1 MKNLSSAFLKIF
13 QRKAKL
19 DKVLGI
25 HYNGEDNLYPDYVEG
40 LISNSVTALECADL
54 MTSFLVGKG
63 FENVNETIVDPSN
76 ETTLLEFLGDVAES
90 VAKHRGAFI
99 HVNYN
104 KDYEPKSYKVIPYT
118 DCRVGKTDDN
128 DYSGK
133 IHICSD
139 WSNDKE
145 AKKATKIDVYNSKKI
160 VIKEQVAK
168 AGGFEKY
175 KGQIL
180 FYNTS
185 KLIYPLSR
193 VHAVNEDCESEK
205 RASMYKGV
213 SLRKGFF
220 GKTLVVT
227 KPLVDSDYNKE
238 NQEEVAQ
245 YKKQLDA
252 RTEFRKTIQEFIGAE
267 NVDGVMHMELDFDED
282 VNDEILFKN
291 IDSNINDKLFAF
303 TEKSVRDNIRIAFK
317 NIPAPLIASQD
328 GKMFNS
334 SGEAIRAMRIFYQE
348 QTEKERMRLE
358 QLVSKLM
365 KEFNEPLNDL
375 KIIPLIDVTKTI
387 EAKNK
392 K

>member
-1 MKNLSSAFLKIF
+1 MKNLSSAFLKLF
-13 QRKAKL
+13 QREAKL

-25 HYNGEDNLYPDYVEG
+25 HYNGEDNLYPDYIEG

-54 MTSFLVGKG
+54 MTSFLVGRG
-63 FENVNETIVDPSN
+63 FDNANNTIVDPAN
-76 ETTLLEFLGDVAES
+76 DTTLLEFLGDVAES

-99 HVNYN
+99 HVNYDE
-104 KDYEPKSYKVIPYT
+104 DYKAKSYKVLPYT

-133 IHICSD
+133 IHVCSD
-139 WSNDKE
+139 WSKDKE
-145 AKKATKIDVYNSKKI
+145 AKKASKIDVYNSKEV
-160 VIKEQVAK
+160 VIKEQVKA
-168 AGGFEKY
+168 AGGFSKY

-185 KLIYPLSR
+185 KLIYPISR
-193 VHAVNEDCESEK
+193 IHAVNEDCESEK

-227 KPLVDSDYNKE
+227 KPLVDTDYDKE
-238 NQEEVAQ
+238 NQDDVAE

-252 RTEFRKTIQEFIGAE
+252 RTEFRKTIQKFIGAE
-267 NVDGVMHMELDFDED
+267 NVDGVMHMELDFQED

-291 IDSNINDKLFAF
+291 IDSNIDDKLFAF

-348 QTEKERMRLE
+348 QTEKERMQLQ
-358 QLVSKLM
+358 QLVLKLM
-365 KEFNEPLNDL
+365 SSFNEPLDGL
-375 KIIPLIDVTKTI
+375 EIVPLIDTTKVDI
-387 EAKNK
+387 KNK